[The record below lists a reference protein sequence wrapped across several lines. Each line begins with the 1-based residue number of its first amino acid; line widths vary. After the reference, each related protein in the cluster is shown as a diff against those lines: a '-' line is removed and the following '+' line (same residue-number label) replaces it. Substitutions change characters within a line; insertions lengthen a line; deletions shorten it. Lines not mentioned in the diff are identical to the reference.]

1 MPSDKYTS
9 ISTEKEKQH
18 SYNMTAVIIVVHEMW
33 MFKSSM
39 FGDCIYL
46 QATSLDIM
54 HYISCKK
61 KKKKLDE
68 SNPVFFI
75 LRRMKMCGL
84 QTSRIVM
91 NVFRRKGN
99 IYDLKNIFWVDS
111 HPSNY
116 PGLGFFLF
124 SFKQFQFSSLV
135 T

>member
-18 SYNMTAVIIVVHEMW
+18 SYNMTVVIIVVHEMW
-33 MFKSSM
+33 MLESSM

-46 QATSLDIM
+46 QATSFHIM

-61 KKKKLDE
+61 GLDE

-75 LRRMKMCGL
+75 LGGMKICGL
-84 QTSRIVM
+84 QTPRIVM

-99 IYDLKNIFWVDS
+99 IYDLKTFS
-111 HPSNY
+111 
-116 PGLGFFLF
+116 GLIPIPQIIQDLGGGDCFL
-124 SFKQFQFSSLV
+124 
-135 T
+135 